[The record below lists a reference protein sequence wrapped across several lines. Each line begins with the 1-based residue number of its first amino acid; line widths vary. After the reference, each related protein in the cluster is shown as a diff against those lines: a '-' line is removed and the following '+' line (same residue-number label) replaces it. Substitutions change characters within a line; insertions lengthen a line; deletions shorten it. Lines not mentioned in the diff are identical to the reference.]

1 MGCVHIKGIFQ
12 VTELSA
18 EERIEKSKDVT
29 VNSITNNGKRNYIE
43 VRKASKDKDVKQ
55 AERKYI
61 LTQNMQKQ
69 SDPL

>member
-1 MGCVHIKGIFQ
+1 MGCVHINGIFQ